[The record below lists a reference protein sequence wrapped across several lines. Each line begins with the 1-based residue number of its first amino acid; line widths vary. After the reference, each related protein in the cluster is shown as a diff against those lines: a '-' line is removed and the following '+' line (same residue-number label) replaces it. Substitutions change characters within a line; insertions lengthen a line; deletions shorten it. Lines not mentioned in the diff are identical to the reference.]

1 MTASAKANRFA
12 SSEAE
17 GLAFLIDNFE
27 IAFDAYRTVIGNSD
41 FSASQVSLRGPEK
54 LSRLLS
60 LFKIASRGV
69 KHKFL
74 EAQVVAW

>member
-17 GLAFLIDNFE
+17 LLAFLIDNFE

-54 LSRLLS
+54 L
-60 LFKIASRGV
+60 
-69 KHKFL
+69 
-74 EAQVVAW
+74 

>member
-17 GLAFLIDNFE
+17 WLAFLIDNFE
-27 IAFDAYRTVIGNSD
+27 IAFDAYGTVIGNSD

-54 LSRLLS
+54 L
-60 LFKIASRGV
+60 
-69 KHKFL
+69 
-74 EAQVVAW
+74 